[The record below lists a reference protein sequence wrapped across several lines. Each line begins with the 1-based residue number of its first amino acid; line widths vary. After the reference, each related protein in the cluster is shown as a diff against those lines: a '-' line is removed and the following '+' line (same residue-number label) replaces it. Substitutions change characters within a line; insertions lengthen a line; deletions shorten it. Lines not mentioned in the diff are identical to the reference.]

1 MTDLIIETSY
11 AIYRPTCEVSFPEG
25 VALISEALRHCVKNN
40 ISSIVI
46 NTTGLTGFKPP
57 DTMDRYSMGEEW
69 AAAGAGSIIV
79 AVVARAELIDPQR
92 FGLIVARNRGQ
103 SAEVFTSEE
112 EAVAWL
118 LKRSNAETTG
128 VSDRNTP

>member
-1 MTDLIIETSY
+1 MTDLIIENSY
-11 AIYRPTCEVSFPEG
+11 AIFRPSCEVSFREG
-25 VALISEALRHCVKNN
+25 VALVSEALRHCVKCK
-40 ISSIVI
+40 ISSIII

-69 AAAGAGSIIV
+69 AMAGAGSVIV
-79 AVVARAELIDPQR
+79 AVVARPELIDPQR

-118 LKRSNAETTG
+118 LKLSNAQSTG
-128 VSDRNTP
+128 IPIRITP